1 MLHMHNMYSPVLVNL
16 CFCLSLSKAYRK
28 NELTKSPKEAEFQL
42 KMSRSSKGA
51 ADRDSSWKGRLNS
64 AYVLQLDSMPLTP
77 PHLLPLTAHKFHG
90 LTTNGYPCHLSHF
103 CLCLTKWRHWHDIA
117 QYKWQK
123 CHLMPITLQRHTTD
137 VTPIST
143 NRSRTT
149 GRCVHWWSDK
159 AEYRLAL
166 TWFRLGMI
174 HL

>member
-1 MLHMHNMYSPVLVNL
+1 MTTLFFFPLKISWPLNLSVRSNFAPSDFFFTVQPRITVEYCTVLCLIVMLHMHNMYSPVLVNL

-51 ADRDSSWKGRLNS
+51 ADRNSSWKGRLNS

-103 CLCLTKWRHWHDIA
+103 CLCLTK
-117 QYKWQK
+117 
-123 CHLMPITLQRHTTD
+123 
-137 VTPIST
+137 
-143 NRSRTT
+143 
-149 GRCVHWWSDK
+149 
-159 AEYRLAL
+159 
-166 TWFRLGMI
+166 
-174 HL
+174 